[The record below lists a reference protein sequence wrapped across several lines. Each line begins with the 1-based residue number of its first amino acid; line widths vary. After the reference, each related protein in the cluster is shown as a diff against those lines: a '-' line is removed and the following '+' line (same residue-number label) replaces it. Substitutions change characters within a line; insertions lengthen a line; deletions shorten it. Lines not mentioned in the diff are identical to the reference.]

1 MRRFRPQCSGHLFQ
15 LVKTPLVS
23 GFILWFHSVGEGE
36 RTRAGIRVQHGNA
49 MLAGPVLEKALLRA
63 IVGRAGQSG
72 QINQQ
77 RDLGDGLVHGLWWQ
91 IQVEVHLAV
100 GGFGRVAGFEQLAP
114 ERGNRCFCCHGHF
127 CFFLVSSCV
136 YILGGG

>member
-77 RDLGDGLVHGLWWQ
+77 RDLGDGLVHGLW
-91 IQVEVHLAV
+91 
-100 GGFGRVAGFEQLAP
+100 
-114 ERGNRCFCCHGHF
+114 
-127 CFFLVSSCV
+127 
-136 YILGGG
+136 